1 VQYTHI
7 KDFCMMKIAF
17 AEQDA
22 LFIQNQ
28 VKQGFYSNATELVR
42 DAVRRLREQQ
52 SPTDRLLAALDVGMQ
67 DIEAG
72 RVVPYTP
79 TFMKESIER
88 ARKMV
93 SQGET
98 GIKDGVTPY

>member
-1 VQYTHI
+1 
-7 KDFCMMKIAF
+7 MMKIAF

-52 SPTDRLLAALDVGMQ
+52 SHTDRLLAALDVGMQ

-79 TFMKESIER
+79 RLMEEIRLQAIENATHGKEVYRPDVIPF
-88 ARKMV
+88 
-93 SQGET
+93 
-98 GIKDGVTPY
+98 DL